1 MQGICNGK
9 QTNKQKIAKKSKL
22 SRLYD
27 CDTEKEHI
35 KSNKNLQIIL
45 L

>member
-1 MQGICNGK
+1 MQGICNVK
-9 QTNKQKIAKKSKL
+9 QTNKIAKKSKL